1 MPAAG
6 DSPGMIFLMRIFRVA
21 VVLCLAGA
29 PLTLAQR
36 QSPAPL
42 ARAGWDALDAGRVP
56 EALAAFEAALR
67 LDPQQPPVLLGAG
80 IAAHLRGRED
90 EARRFLVDALKL
102 NPGLTEASLV
112 LGAVLYQSGDID
124 GAIDAYQQA
133 LAHTPDH
140 PRLVQQ
146 LEAWRKEA
154 ALHSGFGRK
163 LANYFTVLFEGPA
176 EAQLAERALAI
187 LEAAYLRIGTALYT
201 YPTEVITVV
210 LYTREQFHDITQ
222 SPEWAGGAFDGRIRM
237 PVQGALADAA
247 EFGRVLTH
255 EFTHALV
262 RSIAGRGVPYWLDE
276 GLAVRF
282 EGTDPERNRARLR
295 ASGPSLPLG
304 RLECSFAGL
313 SAKDA
318 AAAYAVSAA
327 AVDRMFEAAGAPA
340 VVSLLEAIG
349 RGVPFAEAF
358 EHHMMMAYPE
368 FQKRF

>member
-1 MPAAG
+1 
-6 DSPGMIFLMRIFRVA
+6 MRILP
-21 VVLCLAGA
+21 VVVFVCLAGA
-29 PLTLAQR
+29 PHIAAQKPT
-36 QSPAPL
+36 PAQL
-42 ARAGWDALDAGRVP
+42 SRAGWSALDAGRVP

-80 IAAHLRGRED
+80 IAAHLQGRAD

-102 NPGLTEASLV
+102 HPGLTEASLV
-112 LGAVLYQSGDID
+112 LGAVLYQGGDID

-140 PRLVQQ
+140 VRIVQQ
-146 LEAWRKEA
+146 LAAWRKEA

-163 LANYFTVLFEGPA
+163 LANHFTVLFEGPA
-176 EAQLAERALAI
+176 EAQLAERAVAI
-187 LEAAYLRIGTALYT
+187 LEAAYLRIGTTLYT

-210 LYTREQFHDITQ
+210 LYTREQFRDITQ

-262 RSIAGRGVPYWLDE
+262 HSIAGRGVPFWLDE

-282 EGTDPERNRARLR
+282 ESMDPGRGRARLR
-295 ASGPSLPLG
+295 ALG
-304 RLECSFAGL
+304 ASPRLERLERSFAGL
-313 SAKDA
+313 SAEEA
-318 AAAYAVSAA
+318 SAAYAVSAA
-327 AVDRMFEAAGAPA
+327 AVDRMFDAAGAPA
-340 VVSLLEAIG
+340 VVSVLEAIG
-349 RGVPFAEAF
+349 SGVPFAEAF
-358 EHHMMMAYPE
+358 ERHMSMGYTE
-368 FQKRF
+368 FQKTFGG

>member
-6 DSPGMIFLMRIFRVA
+6 DSPGMIFLMRIFRVV
-21 VVLCLAGA
+21 VVLCLACA

-80 IAAHLRGRED
+80 LAAHLRGRED

-163 LANYFTVLFEGPA
+163 LANHFTVLFEGPA

-304 RLECSFAGL
+304 RLERSFAGL